1 MPVQVLALAK
11 NADDTPLARVEFAL
25 RTVAH

>member
-1 MPVQVLALAK
+1 MPVLALANLK

>member
-1 MPVQVLALAK
+1 MPVLALATK

-25 RTVAH
+25 RTPVAH